1 MSAKDCGR
9 HGWMRKKIIKRIC
22 AGTIIFLFI
31 VLVVVLI
38 VWAVLRPEKPTF
50 ILQDISVYAFN
61 ISTNPYLLT
70 SNFQVT
76 ISSRN
81 PNDNIGIY
89 YDKLDIYA
97 VYRSQQITLR
107 SGVPPTYEGHKEV
120 NTWSPFICGTSVPIA
135 PYLAVALNQDQ
146 SVGSV
151 LLTVKVDGQ
160 IRWKVGSIVT
170 GHYHLY
176 ANCPAT
182 ITFGTSNNGI
192 VVGNSVKYTLLQNCE
207 VSV

>member
-1 MSAKDCGR
+1 MSAKDCDH
-9 HGWMRKKIIKRIC
+9 HGGKKRKIIRRIC
-22 AGTIIFLFI
+22 AGTLIFLFI

-50 ILQDISVYAFN
+50 VLQDISVYAFN
-61 ISTNPYLLT
+61 VSTNPNLLT
-70 SNFQVT
+70 STFQVT

-81 PNDNIGIY
+81 PNDDIGIY

-107 SGVPPTYEGHKEV
+107 SGVQPTYEGHKEV
-120 NTWSPFICGTSVPIA
+120 NIWSPFIYGTSVPIA
-135 PYLAVALNQDQ
+135 PYVAVLLNQDQ
-146 SVGSV
+146 SIGSV
-151 LLTVKVDGQ
+151 LLTIKVDGR
-160 IRWKVGSIVT
+160 IRWKVGTIVT
-170 GHYHLY
+170 GQYHLY

-182 ITFGTSNNGI
+182 ITLGSRNTGI
-192 VVGNSVKYTLLQNCE
+192 VVGNAIKYTVAQRCD